1 MLFSLDELEVNV
13 LEMVKL
19 SMNYFSVYEN
29 FFMVD
34 IRVLYL
40 KILLKELSIMQE
52 IS

>member
-29 FFMVD
+29 FLWQ
-34 IRVLYL
+34 I
-40 KILLKELSIMQE
+40 
-52 IS
+52 